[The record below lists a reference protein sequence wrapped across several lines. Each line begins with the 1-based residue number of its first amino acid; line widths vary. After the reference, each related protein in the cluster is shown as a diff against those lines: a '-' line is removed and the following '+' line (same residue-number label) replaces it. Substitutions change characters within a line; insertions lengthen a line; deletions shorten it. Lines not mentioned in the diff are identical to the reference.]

1 MGLTDYRA
9 LLIDCDEV
17 LVDRDSGVWAAL
29 QPLLDSRG
37 GQPSREQVLAE
48 FNAVVAKLYPRFAEL
63 GFSGVLCF
71 AHRQLA
77 EAWGLHASW
86 EEGMSFARSAGN
98 WSLFEDAP
106 GAMLYLRKFY
116 RLLVRGDRDA
126 EDRGGVVR
134 AIGDCTGRFHF
145 PGRRP
150 AMAHG
155 SRRAAATGAACHATV
170 GRCTRGAGPLF
181 DRPPPGAAAFALC
194 GGLLH
199 QQHGGSGGAA
209 SAVFTA
215 LILLEDCLKNGSQEV
230 RNGRARKAGPDR
242 HQHSG

>member
-29 QPLLDSRG
+29 RPLLDSLGR
-37 GQPSREQVLAE
+37 QPPREQVLAE
-48 FNAVVAKLYPRFAEL
+48 YRAVIATLYPRFAEL
-63 GFSGVLCF
+63 GFGGVLCF

-77 EAWGLHASW
+77 ERWGVHASW

-126 EDRGGVVR
+126 EDRGVLCERLGIAPEDFISLADDAQWRNAPAETLQPMLYVTGPSVDAQGTLDR
-134 AIGDCTGRFHF
+134 CLIGRHRPRQPSPCAAQYCINSMADLVAQHQLSL
-145 PGRRP
+145 RR
-150 AMAHG
+150 
-155 SRRAAATGAACHATV
+155 
-170 GRCTRGAGPLF
+170 
-181 DRPPPGAAAFALC
+181 
-194 GGLLH
+194 
-199 QQHGGSGGAA
+199 
-209 SAVFTA
+209 
-215 LILLEDCLKNGSQEV
+215 
-230 RNGRARKAGPDR
+230 
-242 HQHSG
+242 